1 MQTVRLRF
9 TGNDN
14 NEDTAKAFTI
24 GKVYD
29 VDSHSFK
36 FGYLTHDDEG
46 EPWFIESDDR
56 DFEIFEE

>member
-14 NEDTAKAFTI
+14 NEYTAKAFTI

-29 VDSHSFK
+29 VDSYSFK

-56 DFEIFEE
+56 DFEILAE